1 MTSSREKSHRQR
13 QQDRQGGRDQR
24 HQFRKRL
31 YSPFARALLRFSSPA
46 ERAQEKKVLPIS
58 IGPLE
63 AQAIALVLQ
72 GEVTPRPLTHDLL
85 KSFCDN
91 LKVSIEKI
99 VITDIIDS
107 TFYAEI
113 YVQQNGE
120 TLILDSRPSDAIA
133 LALRCEAPIYMVSK
147 LVEFTY
153 DFQDIIAR
161 DGGSEELH

>member
-1 MTSSREKSHRQR
+1 MIQMEVKTVTA
-13 QQDRQGGRDQR
+13 DQGGN
-24 HQFRKRL
+24 FL
-31 YSPFARALLRFSSPA
+31 VLLMDD
-46 ERAQEKKVLPIS
+46 EEKKVLPIS

-72 GEVTPRPLTHDLL
+72 GEVPPRPLTHDLL

-91 LKVSIEKI
+91 LKIVIEKI

-120 TLILDSRPSDAIA
+120 MLILDSRPSDAIA
-133 LALRCEAPIYMVSK
+133 LALRCEAPIFMVSK